1 MHDLIIRGGTVVD
14 GTGAAP
20 RTADVAVTGDR
31 IAEVGRVDGLA
42 RRVVDADGLLVTPGF
57 VDIHTH
63 YDGQAT
69 WDPLLTPS
77 VWHGVTTV
85 VMGNCG
91 VGFAPAEPARRQWL
105 VGLME
110 GVEDIP
116 GAALADGIRWEWES
130 FPEYLDALERMPR
143 AIDIGTQVP
152 HAAVRAYVM
161 GDECGNETASPG
173 QVDAMAAIVREGL
186 EAGAF
191 GFSTSRTTVH
201 RAVDGEPVPGT
212 WAAEDELLAMAQVI
226 AEHGRGVFELAP
238 AGIVGEDVLAPEQE
252 LGWIRR
258 VAEATGTR
266 ISFLMNQHE
275 ADPTQWERMIEL
287 ARRAWTDG
295 LDVRPQ
301 VQGRPVNVLV
311 GHETTFNPFN
321 GLPTYRKELADLP
334 LPERVAAMRRTDLR
348 GSLMA
353 EDPDE
358 HDLLAAIIGWK
369 WDRIFPLGDPP
380 DYEPPPE
387 ASIAARAARE
397 GRDPK
402 EVVYDALLEDD
413 GRALLM
419 YAALNYADGD
429 LEPVRKMLSEPQ
441 VILGGSDGGA
451 HCGTICDASTPT
463 FMLTHWSRDRTRG
476 ERLPLEWVVKKQT
489 SDTASAYGFDDRG
502 ALRPGARADLNV
514 LDYEGLRLE
523 PPRVTRDLP
532 SGASRLVQRAHGY
545 QLTAVAGT
553 VIAEHGED
561 TGARPGRLVR
571 SSG

>member
-1 MHDLIIRGGTVVD
+1 MHDLVIRGGTVVD
-14 GTGAAP
+14 GTGAAG
-20 RTADVAVTGDR
+20 RTADVAVSGGR
-31 IAEVGRVDGLA
+31 IAEVGRVDGRT

-57 VDIHTH
+57 VDVHTH

-91 VGFAPAEPARRQWL
+91 VGFAPAEPERRQWL

-116 GAALADGIRWEWES
+116 GAALSDGIRWEWES
-130 FPEYLDALERMPR
+130 FGEFLDALERMPR
-143 AIDIGTQVP
+143 ALDIGTQVP

-161 GDECGNETASPG
+161 GDECGNETATPE
-173 QVDAMAAIVREGL
+173 QVEKMAEIVRGGL
-186 EAGAF
+186 AAGAL
-191 GFSTSRTTVH
+191 GFTTSRTTIH
-201 RAVDGEPVPGT
+201 RAVDGTPVPGT

-258 VAEATGTR
+258 VAEATGVR
-266 ISFLMNQHE
+266 ISFLMNQHD
-275 ADPTQWERMIEL
+275 ADPRQWERMLDL
-287 ARRAWTDG
+287 ARSAWSDG

-311 GHETTFNPFN
+311 GHETTFNPFS
-321 GLPTYRKELADLP
+321 GLPRYREELADLP
-334 LPERVAAMRRTDLR
+334 LHERVQAMRRDDVR
-348 GSLMA
+348 ASLLA
-353 EDPDE
+353 DEPDE
-358 HDLLAAIIGWK
+358 HDLLAAIIGWR

-387 ASIAARAARE
+387 ASIAACAARD

-402 EVVYDALLEDD
+402 EVVYDELLRDD
-413 GRALLM
+413 GRAMLM
-419 YAALNYADGD
+419 FAALNYADGD
-429 LEPVRKMLSEPQ
+429 LEPVRTMLNEPR
-441 VILGGSDGGA
+441 VMLGGSDGGA
-451 HCGTICDASTPT
+451 HCGTICDASMPT

-476 ERLPLEWVVKKQT
+476 ARLPLEWVVKKQT
-489 SDTASAYGFDDRG
+489 ADTASAYGFADRG
-502 ALRPGARADLNV
+502 TVRPGARADLNV
-514 LDYEGLRLE
+514 VDYDRLQLRT
-523 PPRVTRDLP
+523 PRVVRDLP
-532 SGASRLVQRAHGY
+532 SGASRLVQRADGY
-545 QLTAVAGT
+545 RLTAVAGQ
-553 VIAEHGED
+553 VIAENGED

-571 SSG
+571 G